1 MGNSFPTDPEC
12 RPPSAKKLMSNKA
25 ANDPPHRQHPPGREK
40 AKQSNSMEFV
50 VDEVSK
56 NVAKQLNS
64 SHPAPSSV
72 AQPDWNIITESI
84 VNGSRTMEAL
94 VMHQVVSPAPSPRKK
109 RYFEDVMAANAL

>member
-1 MGNSFPTDPEC
+1 
-12 RPPSAKKLMSNKA
+12 
-25 ANDPPHRQHPPGREK
+25 
-40 AKQSNSMEFV
+40 MEFV

-84 VNGSRTMEAL
+84 VNGSCMMEVL
-94 VMHQVVSPAPSPRKK
+94 VKHQVMSSAPSPMKK
-109 RYFEDVMAANAL
+109 RYFEDVMAANALEADTKCQKAELEQQLLLIAKEKQKLS